1 MQVITSKDIE
11 PVDKQTIV
19 DIALTGGDG
28 NINGNLKNK
37 RFVPYLEGDMV
48 TFIGTTFMKSTE
60 QESYLNHMIVL
71 NSCDDTPEVPNR
83 EIETYDTEAEVLLA
97 WTNIINREDPDIII
111 GYNIFGF
118 DWKFMLDRTDE
129 LNIKDEFIKMSR
141 NKCVE
146 KYVSKERTNKLVTD
160 CNIKISTTTVASGTY
175 EDTYLDIPGRLQID
189 LLNYFRKRSAT
200 SILQT
205 RLCCV
210 TFY

>member
-1 MQVITSKDIE
+1 MFTIEQQVYLSNFDNEKQFETLKLLRQYKKLTIMQVITSKEIG

-28 NINGNLKNK
+28 NIKGNLKNK

-97 WTNIINREDPDIII
+97 WTKVINREDPDIII

-129 LNIKDEFIKMSR
+129 LDIKS
-141 NKCVE
+141 
-146 KYVSKERTNKLVTD
+146 
-160 CNIKISTTTVASGTY
+160 
-175 EDTYLDIPGRLQID
+175 
-189 LLNYFRKRSAT
+189 
-200 SILQT
+200 
-205 RLCCV
+205 
-210 TFY
+210 